1 MTDISRLNSEITLQA
16 ITANLAAM
24 NDVLQVAATRAAD
37 GLKYAQEGE
46 QNMAIGSIF
55 DLDDLLAQA
64 TALFGA
70 AIALHRKN

>member
-24 NDVLQVAATRAAD
+24 NDVLQVAAARAAD
-37 GLKYAQEGE
+37 GLKHAQEGE